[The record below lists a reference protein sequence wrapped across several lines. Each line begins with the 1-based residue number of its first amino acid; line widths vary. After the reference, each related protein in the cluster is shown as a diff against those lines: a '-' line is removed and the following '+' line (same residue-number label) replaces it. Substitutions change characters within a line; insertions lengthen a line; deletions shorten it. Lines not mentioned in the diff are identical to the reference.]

1 MHGLLP
7 VNGTGW
13 AADLPGKAPMHMQAA
28 NAGAAK
34 AAMPFGKTVL
44 LGIVAGAYIGLCS
57 ALLMT
62 GGSCL

>member
-1 MHGLLP
+1 
-7 VNGTGW
+7 
-13 AADLPGKAPMHMQAA
+13 MHMQAA